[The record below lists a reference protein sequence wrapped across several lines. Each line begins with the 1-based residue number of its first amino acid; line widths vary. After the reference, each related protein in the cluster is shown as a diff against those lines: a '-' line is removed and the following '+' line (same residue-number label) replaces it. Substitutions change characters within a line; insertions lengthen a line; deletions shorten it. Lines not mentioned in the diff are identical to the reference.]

1 MHLST
6 ASGEVEGALVKTAP
20 WIRTSET
27 IPTDSRQAKR
37 SKRHGGTVV
46 SVLLVGQL
54 LVENGLIPSKD
65 MAVLRSQFAELEPA
79 FFCLMQCFDQ
89 FG

>member
-1 MHLST
+1 MFPLALLVSASDSLSKPAMHLST

-46 SVLLVGQL
+46 SVLLARTVAGGERPHPQ
-54 LVENGLIPSKD
+54 
-65 MAVLRSQFAELEPA
+65 
-79 FFCLMQCFDQ
+79 
-89 FG
+89 